1 MAKCPVCKNENTPE
15 SISCGRCGCRLANP
29 TGLGQESDFPT
40 LAFNMHRGSTTK
52 QNFAYAGGSQAQAQA
67 QALPQKEKPNFKAIL
82 GTAGLL
88 LLLFAVGFGIANSAV
103 SLTLKDRQNSQV
115 GSNSNKTTGTQPVKE
130 PDPDQ
135 DIVQKQDIVQ
145 EASSPAESK
154 VLKQPAS
161 DEGNETA
168 KNPAK
173 KKGHVKKR

>member
-29 TGLGQESDFPT
+29 TGLGQEFDFPT
-40 LAFNMHRGSTTK
+40 LAFNMPRGSTTK
-52 QNFAYAGGSQAQAQA
+52 PNFAYAGGSQAQA

-103 SLTLKDRQNSQV
+103 SLTLKDRQNSQAV
-115 GSNSNKTTGTQPVKE
+115 TSNINKTTGTQPVKE
-130 PDPDQ
+130 TVPEQ
-135 DIVQKQDIVQ
+135 DIVQKQNIVQ